1 MSMIVVN
8 ITSVSA
14 EQSFVK
20 KVEKKKNSNQL
31 KQEIL
36 EELEALLTQT
46 IDMIASLGD
55 LQKELIRKIQEIV
68 VAPSDSFFAQ
78 AKPSGWKHYYD
89 QLAHLKN
96 QVDERFRLQA
106 HWISDIHC
114 NFQKG

>member
-1 MSMIVVN
+1 MAVL
-8 ITSVSA
+8 VSAGTCLHA

-31 KQEIL
+31 KQEAA

-68 VAPSDSFFAQ
+68 IAPSDSFFAQ
-78 AKPSGWKHYYD
+78 AKPSGLKQYHD
-89 QLAHLKN
+89 QLARLK
-96 QVDERFRLQA
+96 QEVDECFRLQA
-106 HWISDIHC
+106 RWTNDINH
-114 NFQKG
+114 NFQKA

>member
-1 MSMIVVN
+1 MIVAVAP
-8 ITSVSA
+8 VHA

-20 KVEKKKNSNQL
+20 KVEKKKNSTQL
-31 KQEIL
+31 KQEII

-46 IDMIASLGD
+46 IDMVASLGD

-78 AKPSGWKHYYD
+78 AKPSGFKQYYD

-96 QVDERFRLQA
+96 QVDDCFRLQA
-106 HWISDIHC
+106 HWINDINH
-114 NFQKG
+114 NFQKV